1 MKLSFSDDFFIDFS
15 LRFPSSAPFC
25 SRYSLRRIPKGI
37 FPRAEFSQMLILC
50 PTLHQGTSDN
60 SICCA
65 RTKKREKTPRFSR
78 RRFRASAGLFT
89 KKHTPLFFR
98 PQALRAARDFSGW
111 TSGGPGTARRKYS
124 PVLRRAASA
133 QRRQSATIPLS
144 CRSGIS
150 PMGGDTV

>member
-1 MKLSFSDDFFIDFS
+1 MYFIIIANFFCHYNENEVKLSFSDDFFIDFS

-89 KKHTPLFFR
+89 KKHTPLFF
-98 PQALRAARDFSGW
+98 PSAGSPGGALDL
-111 TSGGPGTARRKYS
+111 PDE
-124 PVLRRAASA
+124 
-133 QRRQSATIPLS
+133 SATRIFCTINAKKIILHEF
-144 CRSGIS
+144 
-150 PMGGDTV
+150 

>member
-1 MKLSFSDDFFIDFS
+1 MYFIIIANFFCHYNENEVKLSFSDDFFIDFS

-37 FPRAEFSQMLILC
+37 FPRAEFSQLLILC

-89 KKHTPLFFR
+89 KKHTPFFSVR
-98 PQALRAARDFSGW
+98 RL
-111 TSGGPGTARRKYS
+111 PG
-124 PVLRRAASA
+124 RRAISPRGALDLPDE
-133 QRRQSATIPLS
+133 SATRIFCAINAKKIILHEF
-144 CRSGIS
+144 
-150 PMGGDTV
+150 